1 VSVRLLLGCNGCK
14 AEVRGGRLNARFVGF
29 NGADYGF
36 GRTEFEL
43 VEIPDG
49 WMPFDP
55 YTYCTYCPVCSE
67 ELFGDACNQDALA
80 EVPADFDHYLVLT

>member
-1 VSVRLLLGCNGCK
+1 MPERRVPHGPP
-14 AEVRGGRLNARFVGF
+14 GRAVG
-29 NGADYGF
+29 GF